1 MGTGV
6 CVGEG
11 DVLNQHTSEQI
22 AEVTAADRGALA
34 ETPAPR
40 SDPTH
45 RPRSTAAFVA
55 ARTRFMIL
63 VVDGILALLTAFTMV
78 SFDESMLAPVPLLW
92 FVLSALRSSR
102 LERRSHLV
110 SLNRLRNFHVS
121 YTVFVLF
128 VGLAIGS
135 MHTMRVAG
143 LGLFGLGLAAIA
155 ARWTIRQPA
164 IAQILDLNVRESVM
178 VVGARSAV
186 ERTIREFD
194 ELDEMWVMGVCLPS
208 GDTGPP
214 YVLDVPVIGRVR
226 DVASVTRAYLPD
238 VVAVHDVGKLGGRPL
253 ARLQWALESVGSQL
267 SIITPM
273 TNTGAHRTVVRSAGR
288 RVMVDVAHQRPS
300 GPTALIKD
308 CIERVLA
315 AGILVVTLPVLA
327 VCGLVVK
334 LSSPGPVLFKQIRIG
349 EASRTFKMYKFR
361 TMWQDAEQQLESLC
375 DQNEVGGGLFKM
387 RRDPRITPAGK
398 WLRRLSFDELP
409 QLWNVIKGDMS
420 LIGPRPALPEEVATY
435 DVYALR
441 RLSVKPGLT
450 GLWQVSGRSNLTWE
464 ESVRIDSDY
473 VDNWRPGRDVSI
485 ALRTL
490 KAVLRRDGAY

>member
-1 MGTGV
+1 M
-6 CVGEG
+6 
-11 DVLNQHTSEQI
+11 SEQM
-22 AEVTAADRGALA
+22 ATVTAGYRGASVD
-34 ETPAPR
+34 TPEPR

-45 RPRSTAAFVA
+45 RPRSTAAVVA
-55 ARTRFMIL
+55 ARTRFVIL
-63 VVDGILALLTAFTMV
+63 VVDGILALVTAFTMV
-78 SFDESMLAPVPLLW
+78 SFDVSLLAPIPLLW
-92 FVLSALRSSR
+92 FMLSALRSSR

-121 YTVFVLF
+121 YMVFVLF

-143 LGLFGLGLAAIA
+143 LGLFGLGLAAVV

-164 IAQILDLNVRESVM
+164 IAQILDLNVRESVLI
-178 VVGARSAV
+178 VGARSAV
-186 ERTIREFD
+186 ERTIREFE

-208 GDTGPP
+208 SDTGPQ

-226 DVASVTRAYLPD
+226 DVAAVARAYLPD

-267 SIITPM
+267 SIVTPM

-288 RVMVDVAHQRPS
+288 RVLVDVAHHRPS
-300 GPTALIKD
+300 GPTALVKD
-308 CIERVLA
+308 CIDRVVA
-315 AGILVVTLPVLA
+315 ATILFVAMPVLA
-327 VCGLVVK
+327 VCAVVVK
-334 LSSPGPVLFKQIRIG
+334 LTSPGPILFNQIRIG
-349 EASRTFKMYKFR
+349 EGSRTFKMYKFR
-361 TMWQDAEQQLESLC
+361 TMRHDAEQLLEFLL
-375 DQNEVGGGLFKM
+375 DENEVGGGLFKI
-387 RRDPRITPAGK
+387 RSDPRVTPAGR
-398 WLRRLSFDELP
+398 WLRRLSLDELP

-420 LIGPRPALPEEVATY
+420 LIGPRPALPHEVATY
-435 DVYALR
+435 DAYAFR
-441 RLSVKPGLT
+441 RLAVKPGLT

-490 KAVLRRDGAY
+490 KAVLGRDGAY